1 MSLKK
6 QFLKS
11 KPVVKVT
18 FTFPKEAAESAE
30 TVNLVGEFND
40 WSISATPMKKLKNG
54 NFTVTL
60 DLEAGSEFQFRYL
73 VNEQDWENDWA
84 ADKYTKSAYGNCDNS
99 VVVTTE

>member
-11 KPVVKVT
+11 KPIVKVT
-18 FTFPKEAAESAE
+18 FTFPKEAADSAE

-54 NFTVTL
+54 NFTVTMDL
-60 DLEAGSEFQFRYL
+60 DADQEFQFRYL
-73 VNEQDWENDWA
+73 VNEQEWENDWA
-84 ADKYTKSAYGNCDNS
+84 ADKYEKSAYGNCDNS
-99 VVVTTE
+99 VVVTKQ